1 MQRRKGHSPVVTRV
15 HLLHCLPRH
24 PCLLRRRSELLAGR
38 HGLLDGVGR
47 VDSCVVQSLYDAGR
61 GELAGIAVDKG
72 RGAGRAREGGEE
84 RVGELHLVG
93 QSVMEIG
100 FDWGHKIFSEKNEI
114 RNRRAKSYGG
124 RVPVQVLRCDRGRR
138 ANQMSDGK
146 KDRGRCIFAGRKIAY
161 YFRAPEPF
169 INQSNA
175 ITDGQF
181 LT

>member
-1 MQRRKGHSPVVTRV
+1 M
-15 HLLHCLPRH
+15 
-24 PCLLRRRSELLAGR
+24 
-38 HGLLDGVGR
+38 
-47 VDSCVVQSLYDAGR
+47 QSLDDAGR

-146 KDRGRCIFAGRKIAY
+146 KDRGRADASL
-161 YFRAPEPF
+161 RAERSHIISAPPEPF